1 MITLSSFLSI
11 YNETLEAN
19 TGIDILL
26 DSPSSEL
33 FPDVRHEDEEDCD
46 ANDEDE
52 ALDDAEGQTLPT
64 G

>member
-1 MITLSSFLSI
+1 MVITLCSFLSI
-11 YNETLEAN
+11 YNETLESN
-19 TGIDILL
+19 IDILL